1 MRTSQKSKSP
11 PQTYEADYHGASPEQ
26 VAAAL
31 LKYRPARPTGSQ
43 KPKPASQAPK
53 C

>member
-1 MRTSQKSKSP
+1 MPRPAPKTP
-11 PQTYEADYHGASPEQ
+11 PCYPADYRGASPEQ

-43 KPKPASQAPK
+43 KPKPTK
-53 C
+53 G